1 MNSATKPLRFRIK
14 NGERRAILM
23 LGDLV
28 AGAIALWLTLYLW
41 AGRDDWLKGFS
52 YRFLETRPPFWFFLL
67 PLVWLIFMVELY
79 EPKRANR
86 KGDTVSGIFVAAMI
100 STALYL
106 ALYIASPANSL
117 PRYVIIFILTT
128 TLLTL
133 GWRMVYIAI
142 FTAPSFRR
150 RVLIVGAG
158 KAGCTLLEVVNAA
171 NPPPFYIAGLI
182 DDDPNKIGKILF
194 GYKVMGDHACLLD
207 VIQQNEVTDLI
218 LAISGQMDGGMYNTI
233 LAAEEKGV
241 EVTTMPIVYEE
252 ILGRVPIM
260 LLEADWIIRSFVDQA
275 HASAFYEL
283 TKRLIDIVGGLVGL
297 LGCAILSPFLG
308 AGIVIDTGFPI
319 LFTQNR
325 LGKSGQTYR
334 IIKFRTM
341 RKDSEKDGKP
351 RVTQEGD
358 ERITRIGWLLRKTHL
373 DELPQFINVV
383 KGEMSLVGPRAERS
397 ELVEDLQQKIPF
409 YRARLLVKPG
419 ITGWAQINFG
429 YAATVEDTIIKLEYD
444 LYYIKHRNLI
454 TDLVILLR
462 TVGTVVGFKG
472 Q

>member
-1 MNSATKPLRFRIK
+1 MT
-14 NGERRAILM
+14 
-23 LGDLV
+23 GDLIS
-28 AGAIALWLTLYLW
+28 GAIALFLTLYFW

-52 YRFLETRPPFWFFLL
+52 YKFLETRPPFWFFLL
-67 PLVWLIFMVELY
+67 PMVWLVFLVELY

-86 KGDTVSGIFVAAMI
+86 KTDTISGILVAAAI
-100 STALYL
+100 SSALYL
-106 ALYIASPANSL
+106 ALYIASPNDSL
-117 PRYVIIFILTT
+117 PRYVIVFILAA

-133 GWRMVYIAI
+133 GWRMGYISI
-142 FTAPSFRR
+142 FTATNFMR

-158 KAGCTLLEVVNAA
+158 KSGSRLAEVINSVN
-171 NPPPFYIAGLI
+171 PLPFHVVGLI
-182 DDDPNKIGKILF
+182 DDDPEKIGT
-194 GYKVMGDHACLLD
+194 KVCNYPVLGGNGCLLET
-207 VIQQNEVTDLI
+207 IEKTEVSDLI
-218 LAISGQMDGGMYNTI
+218 LSISGPVDNTMYNAI
-233 LAAEEKGV
+233 LTAEENGV
-241 EVTTMPIVYEE
+241 EVTTMPTVYEE
-252 ILGRVPIM
+252 LMGRVPIL
-260 LLEADWIIRSFVDQA
+260 LLEADWLIRSFVDQA

-283 TKRLIDIVGGLVGL
+283 AKRLIDIVGG
-297 LGCAILSPFLG
+297 FLG
-308 AGIVIDTGFPI
+308 SIGFIISLPFIGAAIVIDTGFPI

-325 LGKSGQTYR
+325 LGKSGKTYR

-341 RKDSEKDGKP
+341 RNDSEIDGKP

-373 DELPQFINVV
+373 DELPQFFNVV
-383 KGEMSLVGPRAERS
+383 RGEMSLVGPRAERS
-397 ELVEDLQQKIPF
+397 ELVEDLQQRIPF

-444 LYYIKHRNLI
+444 LYYIKHRNLL
-454 TDLVILLR
+454 TDIAILLR